1 MEIKKNLY
9 KYKYDILITI
19 SIILISNNYG
29 TQFFYKK
36 LRSSLSTECF
46 LIFLLFS
53 VVTKSIVYWISIVIC
68 QKVEFKFLIKQCL
81 AKNVCFQCSMNFMGV
96 SK

>member
-1 MEIKKNLY
+1 MCLHVYKMSRCFLTLHSDVMFEHEILCN
-9 KYKYDILITI
+9 
-19 SIILISNNYG
+19 
-29 TQFFYKK
+29 
-36 LRSSLSTECF
+36 LSTEFF

-53 VVTKSIVYWISIVIC
+53 VVIKSIVYWISLVIC
-68 QKVEFKFLIKQCL
+68 KKVEFKFLIKQFL

>member
-1 MEIKKNLY
+1 M
-9 KYKYDILITI
+9 
-19 SIILISNNYG
+19 
-29 TQFFYKK
+29 
-36 LRSSLSTECF
+36 F
-46 LIFLLFS
+46 LKFLFLFS